1 MAKPLI
7 VPRIVIVGMFVMV
20 FGATLAAAA
29 YVFET
34 RVLTSG
40 DALPLFELFADA
52 FKVGLG
58 AFIGVLSQWASR
70 VFAEAKEEQIERR
83 AAIES
88 GTPGSQEPVASP
100 SPAAVALASPAQQ
113 VAE

>member
-1 MAKPLI
+1 MTKSLI
-7 VPRIVIVGMFVMV
+7 VPRIVIVGMFVLV
-20 FGATLAAAA
+20 FGAALAAGA

-34 RVLTSG
+34 RVLNS

-70 VFAEAKEEQIERR
+70 VFEEAQEEQSERR
-83 AAIES
+83 AAIEP
-88 GTPGSQEPVASP
+88 TAS
-100 SPAAVALASPAQQ
+100 AS
-113 VAE
+113 